1 MVLLGIVPILQME
14 SLLDSLKG
22 PWKIIISVSKLK
34 VTACGRYIPFLASFS
49 SSLLNQWASQKLQLG
64 ISASWRLSVFSLN
77 WTNIWEETGQV
88 WPLLYKKK
96 TVAYGVALY
105 AFLSIV
111 ELYIAVPQQK
121 SAQTGRTKWDKF
133 TRQGL
138 FFNWWQN
145 SCGSQF
151 YHCQKISRCSLQ
163 KINLYLFHVWNFLVY
178 QM

>member
-1 MVLLGIVPILQME
+1 M
-14 SLLDSLKG
+14 
-22 PWKIIISVSKLK
+22 SKSK
-34 VTACGRYIPFLASFS
+34 VTAWDQCLLKVVGFLIE
-49 SSLLNQWASQKLQLG
+49 LNQHV
-64 ISASWRLSVFSLN
+64 R
-77 WTNIWEETGQV
+77 QV

-138 FFNWWQN
+138 FF
-145 SCGSQF
+145 
-151 YHCQKISRCSLQ
+151 K
-163 KINLYLFHVWNFLVY
+163 
-178 QM
+178 